1 MGTIM
6 RCLFFVVSLAF
17 IPLNGPAFGSFE
29 LSTPTL
35 STVLADQVIEGHI
48 IAKGVLVWEE
58 RLSPVNDIQVTREY
72 LVLENSQSV
81 DERIVLE
88 FEPLLISIDQFSLG
102 EKIRAHVAADGSI
115 VSAKHIQ

>member
-1 MGTIM
+1 MRTITRYM
-6 RCLFFVVSLAF
+6 FFVVSIAL
-17 IPLNGPAFGSFE
+17 IPLNGPAFGSLE
-29 LSTPTL
+29 LPTPTPP
-35 STVLADQVIEGHI
+35 VLANQVIEGHI

-72 LVLENSQSV
+72 LVLENSQFV

-102 EKIRAHVAADGSI
+102 EKIQAQVAADGSI